1 MVPAICQARPR
12 VPSVGITAPGT
23 EFSRPETRL
32 RIRHTPPAGDRMA
45 KITRRI
51 GRANAACSHKVSVT
65 RDLGG
70 RRGGPGRSRN
80 FSYRQSFTTRWVHI
94 RLFEPQWLFWPL
106 DAPCCE
112 GGACVS
118 PKPKARAQVY
128 CSTRCRTRG
137 WRKDPTEGPK
147 NNRRNQWFAE
157 GQFCTNGRWFARNY
171 FPICKPLGPIKTPA
185 RRAEEYSWQQ
195 RLALARFAARRRHE
209 IVRAEI
215 GATVAVLPIEGGA
228 V

>member
-1 MVPAICQARPR
+1 MVILA
-12 VPSVGITAPGT
+12 VGRTLLRGG
-23 EFSRPETRL
+23 RL
-32 RIRHTPPAGDRMA
+32 RVAKAEGARAGLLLDPLP
-45 KITRRI
+45 
-51 GRANAACSHKVSVT
+51 NARLAQ
-65 RDLGG
+65 RPD
-70 RRGGPGRSRN
+70 RRGLLR
-80 FSYRQSFTTRWVHI
+80 
-94 RLFEPQWLFWPL
+94 
-106 DAPCCE
+106 
-112 GGACVS
+112 
-118 PKPKARAQVY
+118 
-128 CSTRCRTRG
+128 
-137 WRKDPTEGPK
+137 PK